1 MNRLK
6 WIMRLLRDSLL
17 ALIVILIP
25 RNRRKIVFG
34 AWSGKSFSCNP
45 KHLFTYMC
53 QRGGFTCVWIGE
65 EMLRAQVEAVPG
77 AKFARKGSLA
87 ACWHY
92 FTAKFMVS
100 NVNCYDDILDLPM
113 CRRAIIIYTS
123 HGYPDKKAETQF
135 NGHGEERVVEVKRS
149 WLRRVAREGLIRF
162 RAFLYPR
169 AAWSSASSPQGD
181 KLRVEGQPSRLAMER
196 MLHAGTPRAD
206 YIINNRD
213 NAALKFELRVKYA
226 KLLGMPTDKRW
237 ILFVPTWRH
246 DPSYLFSFSSSR
258 RTAAW
263 QAFLREQNAV
273 IIEKQHPKTV
283 REGHVA
289 GGRFENICVVTQ
301 EQNAQIDTQELLLAS
316 DVLITDYSSIYYD
329 FYLMNRP
336 VIHFTYDFQH
346 AYEQDFGFD
355 FDIRDYGG
363 GPFAYTEEELQ
374 SFMAMS
380 DDELLSRRNAKTQEQ
395 LSYETGHACEAYY
408 RLFEQLSKST
418 GFFCEGLWS

>member
-1 MNRLK
+1 MIDRL
-6 WIMRLLRDSLL
+6 RLFVRLFRDVLL
-17 ALIVILIP
+17 LPIALTLP

-34 AWSGKSFSCNP
+34 AWFGKSFSCNP
-45 KHLFTYMC
+45 KYLFAYLC
-53 QRGGFTCVWIGE
+53 QRGGFKCVWIGDE
-65 EMLRAQVEAVPG
+65 SLRSQVASVSG

-92 FTAKFMVS
+92 FTAKFMAS
-100 NVNCYDDILDLPM
+100 NVNCYDDIMDLPM
-113 CRRAIIIYTS
+113 CRRATIIYTS

-135 NGHGEERVVEVKRS
+135 NGHGEEKVIDVKRS

-181 KLRVEGQPSRLAMER
+181 KLRVEGQPSRLAMAR

-213 NAALKFELRVKYA
+213 NAALKAELRVKYA
-226 KLLGMPTDKRW
+226 KLLGVSTEKRW
-237 ILFVPTWRH
+237 VLFVPTWRH
-246 DPSYLFSFSSSR
+246 DPSYLFSFSTSKR
-258 RTAAW
+258 AADW
-263 QAFLREQNAV
+263 QAFLKEQNAV
-273 IIEKQHPKTV
+273 VIEKQHPKTV
-283 REGHVA
+283 LA
-289 GGRFENICVVTQ
+289 GQVSGGLFENVCVVTQ

-374 SFMAMS
+374 TFMAMR
-380 DDELLSRRNAKTQEQ
+380 DDELLSLRNAKTQEQ

-408 RLFEQLSKST
+408 RLFETLS
-418 GFFCEGLWS
+418 EEA

>member
-1 MNRLK
+1 MERMLFFVG
-6 WIMRLLRDSLL
+6 LLRDLL
-17 ALIVILIP
+17 VMPFALLLP
-25 RNRRKIVFG
+25 RQRCKIVFG

-45 KHLFTYMC
+45 KYLFTYMC
-53 QRGGFTCVWIGE
+53 RRGGFTCVWIGE
-65 EMLRAQVEAVPG
+65 ESLRAQVEAVPG
-77 AKFARKGSLA
+77 AIFARKGSWA

-92 FTAKFMVS
+92 FTARFMVS
-100 NVNCYDDILDLPM
+100 NVNCYDDILWLPM
-113 CRRAIIIYTS
+113 CRRATIIYTS

-135 NGHGEERVVEVKRS
+135 NGHGEEKTLDVKRS

-162 RAFLYPR
+162 RSFLYPR

-181 KLRVEGQPSRLAMER
+181 KLRVEGQPSRLAMAR

-206 YIINNRD
+206 YIIGNRD
-213 NAALKFELRVKYA
+213 NAALKAELRAKYA
-226 KLLGMPTDKRW
+226 KLLGVSTEKRW

-246 DPSYLFSFSSSR
+246 DPSYLFSFSTSKR
-258 RTAAW
+258 AAAW
-263 QAFLREQNAV
+263 QAFLKAQNAV

-289 GGRFENICVVTQ
+289 GGHFENVCVVTQ

-316 DVLITDYSSIYYD
+316 DVLITDYSSVYYD

-374 SFMAMS
+374 TFMAMS
-380 DDELLSRRNAKTQEQ
+380 DDELLSLRNAKMQ
-395 LSYETGHACEAYY
+395 LPH
-408 RLFEQLSKST
+408 
-418 GFFCEGLWS
+418 